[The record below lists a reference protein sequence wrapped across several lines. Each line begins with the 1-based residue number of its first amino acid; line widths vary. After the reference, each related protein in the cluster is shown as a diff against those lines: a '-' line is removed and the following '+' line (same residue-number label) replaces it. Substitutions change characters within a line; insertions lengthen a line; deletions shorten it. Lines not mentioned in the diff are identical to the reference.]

1 MACDQSHA
9 KSEANRKIDS
19 ERSVV
24 GPRSANCEGDHA
36 RFEKCRRRQIAASCN
51 SKSDGR
57 EGWKGKDP
65 MKFDAVQNL
74 LFERVPE
81 VWEPF
86 EEKFGQDYDLGAE
99 SSGEYPLFEDVVREY
114 MLRILLSQQDE
125 KALTRLFGFFEKM
138 ARSSDPEITNL
149 LRLTI
154 LRPLVYKPEYDR
166 IVQKY
171 TGKRHANLSIQRDS
185 FETVDD
191 DSQVDSVDCRFAVGE
206 SLEGPGDRTG

>member
-1 MACDQSHA
+1 
-9 KSEANRKIDS
+9 
-19 ERSVV
+19 
-24 GPRSANCEGDHA
+24 
-36 RFEKCRRRQIAASCN
+36 
-51 SKSDGR
+51 
-57 EGWKGKDP
+57 
-65 MKFDAVQNL
+65 
-74 LFERVPE
+74 
-81 VWEPF
+81 
-86 EEKFGQDYDLGAE
+86 
-99 SSGEYPLFEDVVREY
+99 

-125 KALTRLFGFFEKM
+125 KALTRLFGFFEEM
-138 ARSSDPEITNL
+138 ARSSDPEVTNL

-171 TGKRHANLSIQRDS
+171 MGKRHANLSIQRDS